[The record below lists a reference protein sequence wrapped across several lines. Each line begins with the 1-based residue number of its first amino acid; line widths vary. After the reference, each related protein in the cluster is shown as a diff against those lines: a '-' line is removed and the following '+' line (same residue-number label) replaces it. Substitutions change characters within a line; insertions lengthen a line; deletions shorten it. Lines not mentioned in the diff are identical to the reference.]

1 MADTKWY
8 DQALRASK
16 KRLISGSVAWPG
28 SLGTLP
34 ERDRHDGGM
43 HICRE
48 FDSGQSGKEP
58 SFSLICK
65 GLEDNHRGLA
75 RGVRCAV

>member
-8 DQALRASK
+8 DPALRASK
-16 KRLISGSVAWPG
+16 KRLISGSAAWQGCP
-28 SLGTLP
+28 GTLP
-34 ERDRHDGGM
+34 ERDRRDGGM

-48 FDSGQSGKEP
+48 CDSGQSGREP
-58 SFSLICK
+58 SFSLICN